1 MQTHTLSVDTLTI
14 EAGETQLKAIF
25 VYVFV
30 FVSVFVRHHL
40 LLPEGGEPQLKAMM
54 NCLRNDDGIDYL
66 YFCSSFGSLGS
77 QVNPKA

>member
-1 MQTHTLSVDTLTI
+1 LQTHTLSVDTLTI
-14 EAGETQLKAIF
+14 EAGETQLKAI
-25 VYVFV
+25 FV

-77 QVNPKA
+77 QVNPEA